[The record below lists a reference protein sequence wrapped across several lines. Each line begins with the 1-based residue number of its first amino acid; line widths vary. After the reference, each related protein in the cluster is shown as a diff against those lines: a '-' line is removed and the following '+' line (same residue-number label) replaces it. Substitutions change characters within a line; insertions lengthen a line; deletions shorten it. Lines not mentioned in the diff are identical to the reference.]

1 MKIYVIE
8 YDSLN
13 FSKNKVHNIK
23 TYFESQLADLQEDL
37 KHIENNPYVD
47 DLKRYEGELKEVDKF
62 MVRL

>member
-1 MKIYVIE
+1 MKIFVIE

-37 KHIENNPYVD
+37 KHIENNSYVD
-47 DLKRYEGELKEVDKF
+47 GLKRYEGELKEVDSF
-62 MVRL
+62 NISI